1 MLLKFAIKDF
11 LDDRAFR
18 NVSAKSLANYEGTL
32 NEFHAYCVAAGVVNV
47 SDVRPATV
55 KGYLLSCQ
63 RDKGNKPSSINHK
76 LQNLRVFF
84 NYLEQEGIIEHN
96 DNPARKVS
104 PAKADVHINTYTD
117 QQVKE
122 MLGYFRRMR
131 ARDKSFYAYRDYV
144 IVMVLLGTGMRL
156 GELVNLKWS
165 DVDFVNQ
172 VITVMG
178 KKRQQSSI
186 PMLGKLK
193 QELAEYKVFVE
204 QTLGNT
210 PEYVFTDS
218 HGVRL
223 TDNGVKCIFKRLKK
237 VMGFHGVRL
246 SAHTFRHTFAVR
258 MVKAGA
264 DAFTVQKM
272 LRHSALST
280 TMRYVNLYGT
290 ALKEQNDKYNPL
302 NGIDV

>member
-11 LDDRAFR
+11 MDDRAFR
-18 NVSAKSLANYEGTL
+18 NVSRKSLENYEGTL
-32 NEFHAYCVAAGVVNV
+32 NEFHAYCVESGIVNV
-47 SDVRPATV
+47 ADLRPATV
-55 KGYLLSCQ
+55 KSYLLSCQ
-63 RDKGNKPSSINHK
+63 RDKGNKPASVNHK

-84 NYLEQEGIIEHN
+84 NYLEREEVIDRK
-96 DNPARKVS
+96 DNPTRRVT
-104 PAKADVHINTYTD
+104 PVKADVKIDAYSD
-117 QQVKE
+117 QQIKE
-122 MLGYFRRMR
+122 MLGYFQRMR
-131 ARDKSFYAYRDYV
+131 ARDKTFYAYRDYAI
-144 IVMVLLGTGMRL
+144 IVVLLGTGIRL
-156 GELVNLKWS
+156 GELVSLKWS

-193 QELAEYKVFVE
+193 QELAEYRVFAE
-204 QTLGNT
+204 QVLGDT
-210 PEYVFTDS
+210 PEYVFTDRQ
-218 HGVRL
+218 GARL

-237 VMGFHGVRL
+237 VMDFHGVRL

-272 LRHSALST
+272 LRHTALSM
-280 TMRYVNLYGT
+280 TMRYVNLFGT
-290 ALKEQNDKYNPL
+290 ALKEQNDKFNPL
-302 NGIDV
+302 NSIEV